1 VAQPGLQYRILRVNG
16 DGPDEEV
23 DPQTVFRS
31 GDRIRLSL
39 QSNIDG
45 HLYIIQRGASGNWT
59 LLFPSAGI
67 NQGRNAVAAFRDY
80 TVPSGQNA
88 FRFDNQAGTEQLFV
102 VLSRNG
108 VAVLPTFVPPN
119 AAGPPIQQAV
129 VQDLQTS
136 LKPRDLVLER
146 VADTTSPG
154 ETGNFVINNDAGA
167 DAVTVSIELNHR

>member
-1 VAQPGLQYRILRVNG
+1 M
-16 DGPDEEV
+16 
-23 DPQTVFRS
+23 DPRTVFRS

-45 HLYIIQRGASGNWT
+45 HLYLIQRGASGNWT

-67 NQGRNAVAAFRDY
+67 NEGRNAVAAFRNY
-80 TVPSGQNA
+80 TVPPGQNA

-108 VAVLPTFVPPN
+108 LAVLPSFVPPN
-119 AAGPPIQQAV
+119 AAGPAIQQAT
-129 VQDLQTS
+129 VQELQTS

-146 VADTTSPG
+146 VANTTSPR
-154 ETGNFVINNDAGA
+154 EAGNFVINNDAGA
-167 DAVTVSIELNHR
+167 DAVTVSIELTHR

>member
-1 VAQPGLQYRILRVNG
+1 VRG
-16 DGPDEEV
+16 DGEEEEI
-23 DPQTVFRS
+23 DPVTVFRS

-45 HLYIIQRGASGNWT
+45 HLYIIQRGASGKWA
-59 LLFPSAGI
+59 LLFPNAGI
-67 NQGRNAVAAFRDY
+67 NEGRNAVSAFRDY
-80 TVPSGQNA
+80 MVPSGQTA
-88 FRFDNQAGTEQLFV
+88 FRFDNQAGMEQLFV

-108 VAVLPTFVPPN
+108 LAVLPSFVAPN

-146 VADTTSPG
+146 VADTTSAG
-154 ETGNFVINNDAGA
+154 EAGNFVINNDAGA
-167 DAVTVSIELNHR
+167 DAVTVSIELTHR